1 MLTVIVDG
9 RRAMSLHSVAQA
21 VDAKNRAATAA
32 APASFAELVAYA
44 EEERAARAAV
54 IDELA
59 RTVDALRSK
68 VIALGGS
75 V

>member
-1 MLTVIVDG
+1 
-9 RRAMSLHSVAQA
+9 
-21 VDAKNRAATAA
+21 VDAKNRAALAA
-32 APASFAELVAYA
+32 TPASLAELVAYA
-44 EEERAARAAV
+44 EEERAARSAV

>member
-1 MLTVIVDG
+1 M
-9 RRAMSLHSVAQA
+9 AQA
-21 VDAKNRAATAA
+21 VDAKNRAASAA
-32 APASFAELVAYA
+32 TPASLAELVAYA
-44 EEERAARAAV
+44 EEERAARSAV